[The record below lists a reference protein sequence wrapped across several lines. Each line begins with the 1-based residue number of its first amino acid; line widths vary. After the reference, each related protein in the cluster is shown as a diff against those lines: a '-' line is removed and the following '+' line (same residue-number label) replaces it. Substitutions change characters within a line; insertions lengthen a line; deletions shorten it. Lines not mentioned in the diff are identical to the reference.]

1 MKDNRMK
8 IETENELH
16 CEVVKFVRKN
26 YPEALMIA
34 GLGENQR
41 TPGLRI
47 SSWKKGYSAGQCDL
61 MLMNPTRRYNAL
73 CLEFKSPTGKRKLSD
88 QQLEMKWKYIR
99 NRCRYVVSNCY
110 TEILLIVIKHLER
123 RKRFLRKVNT
133 CGFSLWL

>member
-1 MKDNRMK
+1 MLCRNSMKDNRMK

-16 CEVVKFVRKN
+16 YEIVKFIRKN

-47 SSWKKGYSAGQCDL
+47 SSWKKGYSAGQVDL
-61 MLMNPTRRYNAL
+61 MLMNPTKKYNSL

-88 QQLEMKWKYIR
+88 QQLEMKKKYLR
-99 NRCRYVVSNCY
+99 NRCKYICSNSY
-110 TEILLIVIKHLER
+110 SEILLIVIKHLER
-123 RKRFLRKVNT
+123 SKRYLRKVNT
-133 CGFSLWL
+133 W